1 MLVVLPMFK
10 PRFQITPDIAAAL
23 MRIEA
28 VRRELAGLVIQPQLL
43 VSLRETAVLTST
55 HFSTQIE
62 GNRLTLPE
70 VAAARKG
77 AKFPGRERDET
88 EVRNHFRA
96 FALMEDLAKSSTSVK
111 VEEIQQLHGLVMTGK
126 SKPSAFR
133 NQQNVIRDSGSGKI
147 VYLPPEAPD
156 VPPLMAQLVDFVNDN
171 VTNSKLSVPIIAA
184 LAHYQFAAIHPYLD
198 GNGRTARLLTTLILR
213 CASYGLDG
221 IYSLDEHYA
230 KNLREYYEALTIGHH
245 NYYEGRAEADV
256 TGFVEYFCNGM
267 QEAFGNIRLAALRVV
282 ATPKSLTV
290 DILRELDPRQR
301 RLLVLFKRHGSA
313 TSAEMAKHLKLS
325 QRTLV
330 GLCRQWVGSGFIEV
344 QNAAR
349 KTRSYRVGERYV

>member
-70 VAAARKG
+70 VAATLKG

-88 EVRNHFRA
+88 EVRNHFLA
-96 FALMEDLAKSSTSVK
+96 FAQMEDLAKSSTSVK

-156 VPPLMAQLVDFVNDN
+156 VPPLMAQFVDFVNDN
-171 VTNSKLSVPIIAA
+171 VTNSKLPVPIIAA
-184 LAHYQFAAIHPYLD
+184 LAHYQFATIHPYLD

-213 CASYGLDG
+213 RAGYGLDG

-267 QEAFGNIRLAALRVV
+267 QEAFGNIRLAALRVE

-301 RLLVLFKRHGSA
+301 RLLVLFKRQGSA
-313 TSAEMAKHLKLS
+313 TSAEMAKYLKLS

-330 GLCRQWVGSGFIEV
+330 GLCREWVESGFIEV
-344 QNAAR
+344 QNSAR
-349 KTRSYRVGERYV
+349 KTRSYRLGERYV

>member
-1 MLVVLPMFK
+1 MLVVFPMFK
-10 PRFQITPDIAAAL
+10 PHFQITPDIASAL
-23 MRIEA
+23 MQIEA

-43 VSLRETAVLTST
+43 MSLRETAVLTST

-70 VAAARKG
+70 VAATRKG
-77 AKFPGRERDET
+77 AKFPGRERDEN

-96 FALMEDLAKSSTSVK
+96 FAHMEDLAESLTFVK

-147 VYLPPEAPD
+147 VYLPPEALD
-156 VPPLMAQLVDFVNDN
+156 VATLTAQLVDFVNDN
-171 VTNSKLSVPIIAA
+171 VSNSKLPVPISAA
-184 LAHYQFAAIHPYLD
+184 LAHYQFATIHPYLD

-213 CASYGLDG
+213 RAGYGLEG

-267 QEAFGNIRLAALRVV
+267 QEAFGKIRLAAMKVGSS
-282 ATPKSLTV
+282 PKLNDV
-290 DILRELDPRQR
+290 NLLRELDPRQR
-301 RLLVLFKRHGSA
+301 RLLDLFNQQGSA
-313 TSAEMAKHLKLS
+313 TSEEMAQHLKLS
-325 QRTLV
+325 QRTVV
-330 GLCRQWVGSGFIEV
+330 GRCRDWVVTGFIEV
-344 QNAAR
+344 QNESR
-349 KTRSYRVGERYV
+349 KARSYRLAERYV